1 MSYPQKLHR
10 GIFLGLLAIIATAG
24 LIVWAEQS
32 KTPPKEPTF
41 YDKPDPYDLKAI
53 AADPSYYQRVVPSRV
68 WQQAPVPAGQVR
80 HEELL
85 VLSRAIQYVPR
96 SAKLAEPIRVK
107 AKPNRPV
114 TFTALDA
121 GRFANG
127 KLSITVPADENG
139 YAQAD
144 FWVGDMGDFRIL
156 AGSPENQGPAEIN
169 LQSLSDKQLEEL
181 KNGTYAKQYWTEFN
195 RSPHAAQ
202 LQQRP
207 HTPTRSVREDK
218 KDARD

>member
-1 MSYPQKLHR
+1 MFYPLKLHR
-10 GIFLGLLAIIATAG
+10 GFLLGLLAVIGTAG

-32 KTPPKEPTF
+32 KTPPQEPTF
-41 YDKPDPYDLKAI
+41 YDPPDAYDLKAI
-53 AADPSYYQRVVPSRV
+53 AADPGYYQRVVPSRV
-68 WQQAPVPAGQVR
+68 WQQAPLPEGQQR
-80 HEELL
+80 HEELQ

-107 AKPNRPV
+107 VKPNRPV

-121 GRFANG
+121 GHFANG
-127 KLSITVPADENG
+127 KISITVPADENG

-156 AGSPENQGPAEIN
+156 AGSPENQGPAEII

-181 KNGTYAKQYWTEFN
+181 KSGQYAKQYWAEFN
-195 RSPHAAQ
+195 RSPQAKK

-207 HTPTRSVREDK
+207 K
-218 KDARD
+218 